1 MYSMCIQHKLLS
13 MVLEI
18 GKLHLL
24 TETMQPDNSI
34 PFRLKK
40 SMSTASYKPPKQ
52 ISCKTDLCV
61 SREWVSKTPVIGT
74 EVEDQF
80 DFNFESSCA

>member
-1 MYSMCIQHKLLS
+1 MYSMYIQHKLLS

-18 GKLHLL
+18 GKLHLPI
-24 TETMQPDNSI
+24 EAVQPDNSI
-34 PFRLKK
+34 PFRLNK
-40 SMSTASYKPPKQ
+40 STASCKPPKQ

-61 SREWVSKTPVIGT
+61 LREWVSKTSVIGT

-80 DFNFESSCA
+80 ESSFESSYA